1 MLSPPFWNT
10 SRKLFSQGDL
20 AQGRLNLD
28 IRHMW
33 TPYKMHRCYPY
44 LIPILSYAL
53 YCIKCKIFLLS
64 IVACGMEEVS
74 LEGEALRL
82 RLVLRQGV
90 EDCPGSS
97 YPCSPHA
104 WGTGIMS
111 DSLVPERYPLTL
123 TWAFCDLDTLEMDF
137 TRIHHPVQEQ
147 LRTEPCFLC
156 P

>member
-1 MLSPPFWNT
+1 
-10 SRKLFSQGDL
+10 
-20 AQGRLNLD
+20 
-28 IRHMW
+28 
-33 TPYKMHRCYPY
+33 
-44 LIPILSYAL
+44 
-53 YCIKCKIFLLS
+53 
-64 IVACGMEEVS
+64 MEEVS